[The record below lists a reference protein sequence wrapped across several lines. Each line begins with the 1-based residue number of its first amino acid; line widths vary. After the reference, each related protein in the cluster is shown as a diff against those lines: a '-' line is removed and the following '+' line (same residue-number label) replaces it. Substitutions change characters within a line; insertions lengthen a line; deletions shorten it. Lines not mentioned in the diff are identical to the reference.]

1 LIYLRLLEMP
11 VPAAGQSRGAVSGTW
26 AGLERTLGTGVVADI
41 FQEVDEEVR
50 REQLQKLWARYGNLV
65 IALCVLIVVAV
76 GAWRGYEWWQL
87 RKAGEAGAAFEN
99 AVTLAEAGK
108 HQEAEAA
115 FAKLATDGTAGYRTL
130 ARLREAAEL
139 SRTDKS
145 AAVKAYDDIAADK
158 SAGGVIQELAAVRS
172 GFLLVD
178 TAPYSE
184 MSARL
189 EPLTAPD
196 KTFRH
201 SARELLALSA
211 WKSGDMNAAKQWTG
225 MIITDPQSPQGTRS
239 RAEVLSELIA
249 AGGKG

>member
-1 LIYLRLLEMP
+1 
-11 VPAAGQSRGAVSGTW
+11 
-26 AGLERTLGTGVVADI
+26 VADI

-50 REQLQKLWARYGNLV
+50 REQLQKLWQRYGNLV
-65 IALCVLIVVAV
+65 IAVCILIVAAV
-76 GAWRGYEWWQL
+76 GAWRGYEWWQTK
-87 RKAGEAGAAFEN
+87 KAGESGAAFEN

-115 FAKLATDGTAGYRTL
+115 FAKLAADGTAGYRGL

-139 SRTDKS
+139 AHTDKT
-145 AAVKAYDDIAADK
+145 AAVKAYDEIAADK
-158 SAGGVIQELAAVRS
+158 SAGEIMQELAAVRA

-178 TAPYSE
+178 TTPYGE
-184 MSARL
+184 MRQRL
-189 EPLTAPD
+189 EPLTASD

-201 SARELLALSA
+201 SARELLALAA
-211 WKSGDMNAAKQWTG
+211 WKSGDVDAARQWTG
-225 MIITDPQSPQGTRS
+225 MIITDPQSPQGIRS

>member
-1 LIYLRLLEMP
+1 
-11 VPAAGQSRGAVSGTW
+11 
-26 AGLERTLGTGVVADI
+26 VADI

-50 REQLQKLWARYGNLV
+50 RERLEKLWQRYGNLV
-65 IALCVLIVVAV
+65 IAGCILVVVAV
-76 GAWRGYEWWQL
+76 GAWRGYEWWQD
-87 RKAGEAGAAFEN
+87 KKSAESGAAFEA

-115 FAKLATDGTAGYRTL
+115 FAKLAADGSAGYRPL

-139 SRTDKS
+139 AHTDKA
-145 AAVKAYDDIAADK
+145 AAVKAYDEIAADK
-158 SAGGVIQELAAVRS
+158 SAGQVIDELAALRA

-184 MSARL
+184 IRARL
-189 EPLTAPD
+189 EPLTAAD

-211 WKSGDMNAAKQWTG
+211 WKSGDMTAARQWTD
-225 MIITDPQSPQGTRS
+225 MIIADPQTPQGTRT
-239 RAEVLSELIA
+239 RADILSELIA
-249 AGGKG
+249 ASGKG